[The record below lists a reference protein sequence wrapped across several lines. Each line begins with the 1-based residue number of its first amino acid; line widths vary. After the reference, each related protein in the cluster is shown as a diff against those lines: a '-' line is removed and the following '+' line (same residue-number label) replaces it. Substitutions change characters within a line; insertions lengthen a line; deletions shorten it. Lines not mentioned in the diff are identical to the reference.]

1 MPTGES
7 CPITCEAV
15 GLRYCK
21 DELNRMKFPNSPAV
35 ATANK
40 INQRGLRNTRN
51 GGNLFFTARMAPG
64 QYSPSRNGK
73 TRLSEVPSPPAPAS
87 LQLATPPANCCGERQ
102 KNANACL
109 LLHTVFP
116 AKRICGLTSHHAHFY
131 RLSNVKP
138 RNVLRGFHPLPG
150 REKLIQLRC

>member
-1 MPTGES
+1 MPLYNLSMRIFSFRINTLATIMPTGES

-51 GGNLFFTARMAPG
+51 GGNLFFTARMAPR
-64 QYSPSRNGK
+64 PI
-73 TRLSEVPSPPAPAS
+73 
-87 LQLATPPANCCGERQ
+87 LAI
-102 KNANACL
+102 K
-109 LLHTVFP
+109 
-116 AKRICGLTSHHAHFY
+116 KR
-131 RLSNVKP
+131 
-138 RNVLRGFHPLPG
+138 
-150 REKLIQLRC
+150 